1 VFTIVLTLIIYI
13 QNRASEKNSK
23 ENQQAILEQLYQRF
37 EYVLTIVSSQGQFFK
52 VILMFSN
59 CVPDLFWFIW
69 TIGNVTPE
77 EVMKKFVFRLML
89 ALWLLSMV
97 VLINAY
103 IGTYTANMAVPKLE
117 PTVDTLEELA
127 ASKIFKMTIELNH
140 DLSYKVLVIM
150 QPNKSCT
157 VLKKC

>member
-1 VFTIVLTLIIYI
+1 
-13 QNRASEKNSK
+13 
-23 ENQQAILEQLYQRF
+23 
-37 EYVLTIVSSQGQFFK
+37 
-52 VILMFSN
+52 
-59 CVPDLFWFIW
+59 
-69 TIGNVTPE
+69 
-77 EVMKKFVFRLML
+77 MKKFVFRLML